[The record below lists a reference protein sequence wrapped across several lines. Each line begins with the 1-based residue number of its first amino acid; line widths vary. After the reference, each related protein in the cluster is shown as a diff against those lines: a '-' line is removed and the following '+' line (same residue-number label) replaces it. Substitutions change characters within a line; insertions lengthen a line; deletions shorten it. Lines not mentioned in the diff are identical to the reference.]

1 MLKQLKLTNEV
12 QANPR
17 ANGGLSFMQPEEL
30 QQLIQQINDNIPDH
44 TWDLVRDAAIA
55 QIVDLMDLNT
65 LFKLAE
71 LSLSEYY
78 HEHKDEIIQDLVSFV
93 GIDTAVHTLDSLQ
106 LNKVPV
112 TTNEMSEV

>member
-1 MLKQLKLTNEV
+1 MQFS
-12 QANPR
+12 PR

-44 TWDLVRDAAIA
+44 TWDLVRNAAIA
-55 QIVDLMDLNT
+55 QIVDLLDLNT
-65 LFKLAE
+65 VFKLAE
-71 LSLSEYY
+71 LSLAEYY

-106 LNKVPV
+106 LNKVSIEI
-112 TTNEMSEV
+112 NALS

>member
-1 MLKQLKLTNEV
+1 MQFS
-12 QANPR
+12 PR

-55 QIVDLMDLNT
+55 QIVDQMDLNT
-65 LFKLAE
+65 LLKLAE
-71 LSLSEYY
+71 LSLAEYY
-78 HEHKDEIIQDLVSFV
+78 HEHKDEIIQDLVSLT
-93 GIDTAVHTLDSLQ
+93 GIDNTVHTLDSLQ

-112 TTNEMSEV
+112 TIES

>member
-1 MLKQLKLTNEV
+1 M
-12 QANPR
+12 QASPR
-17 ANGGLSFMQPEEL
+17 ANGGFSFMQPEEL

-65 LFKLAE
+65 LFKIAE

-78 HEHKDEIIQDLVSFV
+78 HGHREEIIQDFISFV

-106 LNKVPV
+106 LYKFPTQINALPNV
-112 TTNEMSEV
+112 

>member
-1 MLKQLKLTNEV
+1 V
-12 QANPR
+12 QASPR
-17 ANGGLSFMQPEEL
+17 ANEGFSFMQPEEL

-65 LFKLAE
+65 LLKLAE

-78 HEHKDEIIQDLVSFV
+78 HEHKDEIIQDFISFV

-106 LNKVPV
+106 LDKVPAPI
-112 TTNEMSEV
+112 ES